1 MKYSSLLNKTPEDL
15 QVDLR
20 ELSEKKLKLELQGRD
35 RNSPQCSRFKSYR
48 RDIARIKTLLR
59 QREMEQK

>member
-1 MKYSSLLNKTPEDL
+1 MKYSSLLNKAPEDL

-35 RNSPQCSRFKSYR
+35 RNSAQCSRFKSYR

>member
-1 MKYSSLLNKTPEDL
+1 MKYSKLLNKTPEDL

-20 ELSEKKLKLELQGRD
+20 ELVEKKLKLELQGRD
-35 RNSPQCSRFKSYR
+35 RSSAQCSRFKSYR

-59 QREMEQK
+59 QKEREQS

>member
-20 ELSEKKLKLELQGRD
+20 ELVEKKLKLELQGRD
-35 RNSPQCSRFKSYR
+35 RNSAKCSRFKSYR

-59 QREMEQK
+59 QREREQS

>member
-1 MKYSSLLNKTPEDL
+1 MKYSSLLNKTEDDL

-35 RNSPQCSRFKSYR
+35 RNTANCSRFKSYR

-59 QREMEQK
+59 QKHKEQS

>member
-1 MKYSSLLNKTPEDL
+1 MKYSKLLGKTPEEL
-15 QVDLR
+15 KVDLR

-35 RNSPQCSRFKSYR
+35 RNSAQCSRFKSYR

-59 QREMEQK
+59 QKEREQL

>member
-1 MKYSSLLNKTPEDL
+1 MKYSKLLSKTSEDL

-20 ELSEKKLKLELQGRD
+20 ELVEKKLKLELQGRD
-35 RNSPQCSRFKSYR
+35 RNSAQCSRFKSYR

-59 QREMEQK
+59 QREREQS

>member
-1 MKYSSLLNKTPEDL
+1 MKYSKLLNKTSDDL

-20 ELSEKKLKLELQGRD
+20 ELAGKKLKLELQGRD
-35 RNSPQCSRFKSYR
+35 RNTANCSRFKKYR

-59 QREMEQK
+59 QKERERS